1 MRRSETTLDTD
12 DGGAIFDIQIAGD
25 EEEQHRRELENN
37 LKDLSFQFSLS
48 DPSQIGD
55 QEEGDEQHDTQQ
67 KRSESSFSLE
77 FPRHNSRR
85 QDVSIFHGQNSSF
98 LDNTQLVQGDD
109 VDYDPYRSV
118 DDAEVH
124 FVGNTM
130 STVAHHASA
139 VTLSAGLGGRSG
151 KRVYAAESSLSGAE
165 YDPDRPLDSVLNGV
179 ADELSLLNVDNS
191 LAHGRRTTRH
201 TANTQ
206 AQVTFD
212 PLAFDGGIP
221 AIIDGAKNHGS
232 SKARNSKQPQ
242 DHATSFLSDR
252 DETPRLKSR
261 AKHPSLNVQPPTPS
275 VKANATCGSSTTNGS
290 KFTRMAK
297 SLARE
302 IEASQRWITVPE
314 LENKSPAKASR
325 KKQAIPRSPFR
336 DVVNQMYPQRGKG
349 SGHIDN
355 ARPGRPSSKIADV
368 RFDDLLE
375 QEQSQS
381 RMVCLP
387 DVTGLTSAVDSPPRK
402 EQQWRRYSGGS
413 EGERV
418 EVELIKTLTTLQ
430 TRLNQLES
438 QNLVSRRRIQELEY
452 DLDACKLEVKRE
464 RTRVM
469 ERDEIIVA
477 QQRDFQKQ
485 RAALSRPV
493 RKVPDPANEARY
505 REVVE
510 EKKALESLVAT
521 LRSHLSRLTDDLS
534 NHQAQLD
541 ELRSLRQNDFS
552 DLRAKITEV
561 DELRLEVERL
571 AGEVDILRGVVEEG
585 LNERRKAKESL
596 SFADDSNCAV
606 PEVPTTSKRENVLYR
621 GDSVEEGSHADFPSP
636 PPSPPQ
642 SRQKRELR
650 STGNKVATSGPNLL
664 AQRDARV
671 SEKDERRRRSGKVE
685 DCPSDGSEL
694 QHSRDVD
701 NRRVVRDI
709 RGIRVS
715 RKRAAD
721 IDVHRAQRTG
731 PEPPLRAESHA
742 DASSKPGNPQCEAA
756 SPFPQIRGERLERLF
771 FSAPAHNE
779 KTCRVCHRHLR
790 PGTIEDE
797 FDFPSWLPPRKRVK
811 IDQGDDRVRHV
822 MYDDKSEDE
831 YQTQKNRAPF
841 SEDRLPPQ
849 TVLARVLRELEDD
862 FTHFKGIYIE
872 LADQYKIIDAA
883 SNVAKRNVLAEH
895 LKEVINTLEQKG
907 DQIAS
912 LYDLLTFRDKPAKGS
927 VVTER
932 KSVSRMPRSPRAL
945 RQTAA
950 FPVIHQTRS
959 LLSTGRVNNYSMH
972 SSVADRPTK
981 KNRTSPAKTIGT
993 HNGTFHCDEAL
1004 ACFLLR
1010 WTSAYQDSAVV
1021 RTRDPKILDTCDIV
1035 VDVGGVYDHDSQRY
1049 DHHQRGFDA
1058 LFGHGFATKLSSAG
1072 LIYKY
1077 YGKEI
1082 IASRLHLPVDS
1093 PEVNLLWLKLY
1104 KEFIEAI
1111 DAIDN
1116 GIPQYPQNA
1125 PAGYKNRTDLSSRVG
1140 WLNPPWNE
1148 PKTTAEVDALFA
1160 RASAMTGEEFFNRL
1174 DYYAK
1179 SWMPAR
1185 DLVASALSSRKEV
1198 HPSGRIILFEQ
1209 FAPWKEHLFDIEQ
1222 EQAIP
1227 EKELPLYVL
1236 YPDET
1241 ASNWRIQAVPVS
1253 PDSFE
1258 SRKSLPEPWRGVRDG
1273 ALSQLTEIP
1282 GCIFVHAS
1290 GFIGGNT
1297 TKEGVM
1303 AMAIAALE

>member
-12 DGGAIFDIQIAGD
+12 DGSAVFDIQIAGD
-25 EEEQHRRELENN
+25 EEEQHRRELEYN

-48 DPSQIGD
+48 DPSQTGD
-55 QEEGDEQHDTQQ
+55 QEEDDEQHGTRQ
-67 KRSESSFSLE
+67 KRSESSFSVE
-77 FPRHNSRR
+77 YPRHNSRR
-85 QDVSIFHGQNSSF
+85 RDVSVFHGQNSSF
-98 LDNTQLVQGDD
+98 LDNTQLVQGDNA
-109 VDYDPYRSV
+109 DYDPYRSV

-139 VTLSAGLGGRSG
+139 VTLSAGLAGRSG
-151 KRVYAAESSLSGAE
+151 KRAYAAESSLSGAE

-191 LAHGRRTTRH
+191 PAHGRRTTRH

-212 PLAFDGGIP
+212 PLAFDEGIP

-242 DHATSFLSDR
+242 GHATSFLSDR
-252 DETPRLKSR
+252 DATPRLKSR
-261 AKHPSLNVQPPTPS
+261 AKRPSLNVQPPTPS
-275 VKANATCGSSTTNGS
+275 VRTNATCGSSTNNGS

-302 IEASQRWITVPE
+302 IEASQRWIAVPE

-325 KKQAIPRSPFR
+325 KKQIVPRSPFR
-336 DVVNQMYPQRGKG
+336 DVVNQMYPQRDKVP
-349 SGHIDN
+349 GHREN

-368 RFDDLLE
+368 RFDDLLK
-375 QEQSQS
+375 QEQTQS

-418 EVELIKTLTTLQ
+418 EVELTKTLTTLQ

-452 DLDACKLEVKRE
+452 ELDACKLEIKRE

-485 RAALSRPV
+485 RAALSRPA
-493 RKVPDPANEARY
+493 RKVPDPANDARY

-541 ELRSLRQNDFS
+541 ELRSLRQIDFS
-552 DLRAKITEV
+552 DLRAKITEI
-561 DELRLEVERL
+561 DGLRLEVERL
-571 AGEVDILRGVVEEG
+571 AGEIDILRGVVEEG

-606 PEVPTTSKRENVLYR
+606 PEVPTTSKREDVLYQ

-636 PPSPPQ
+636 PSPPQ

-650 STGNKVATSGPNLL
+650 SFDSKAATSGPNIL
-664 AQRDARV
+664 AQRDVRA
-671 SEKDERRRRSGKVE
+671 SEKEERRRRSEKVE
-685 DCPSDGSEL
+685 DCPSDASEV
-694 QHSRDVD
+694 QHSRDAE

-715 RKRAAD
+715 RNKAAD
-721 IDVHRAQRTG
+721 TDVHRAQKTG
-731 PEPPLRAESHA
+731 LEPPLRAESHA
-742 DASSKPGNPQCEAA
+742 DASSKPGIPHCEAA
-756 SPFPQIRGERLERLF
+756 SPFPQIRGEHLERLF

-790 PGTIEDE
+790 PGSIEDE

-811 IDQGDDRVRHV
+811 IDKDDDRRG
-822 MYDDKSEDE
+822 MYGVNSEDE
-831 YQTQKNRAPF
+831 HQTQKNRAPF

-862 FTHFKGIYIE
+862 FTHYKGIYIE

-895 LKEVINTLEQKG
+895 LKEVISTLEQKG

-912 LYDLLTFRDKPAKGS
+912 LYDLLTFRDKPTKGS
-927 VVTER
+927 AVTER
-932 KSVSRMPRSPRAL
+932 KRFSRMPRSPRVL

-950 FPVIHQTRS
+950 LPAVHQTRS
-959 LLSTGRVNNYSMH
+959 LLSTGRVVYYSMH
-972 SSVADRPTK
+972 SSVEDRPTK

-1010 WTSAYQDSAVV
+1010 WTSTYQDSTLV

-1035 VDVGGVYDHDSQRY
+1035 VDVGGVYDHDNRHY

-1058 LFGHGFATKLSSAG
+1058 IFGHGFATKLSSAG
-1072 LIYKY
+1072 LIYKH

-1082 IASRLHLPVDS
+1082 IASRLHLPADS
-1093 PEVNLLWLKLY
+1093 PEVDLLWLKLY

-1116 GIPQYPQNA
+1116 GIPQYPQDA
-1125 PAGYKNRTDLSSRVG
+1125 PASYKNRTDLSSRVG

-1148 PKTTAEVDALFA
+1148 PKTTAEVDALFV

-1185 DLVASALSSRKEV
+1185 DLVVSALSSRKEV

-1209 FAPWKEHLFDIEQ
+1209 FVPWKEHLFDIEQ
-1222 EQAIP
+1222 EQVIP
-1227 EKELPLYVL
+1227 KEELPLYVL

-1253 PDSFE
+1253 PESFE

-1273 ALSQLTEIP
+1273 ALSQLTGIP